1 MAKKDKN
8 DDEAAGEPEVKLT
21 AVTTLLPDPND
32 IKHNPNL
39 LVETLRK
46 APAKNHP
53 RARSDAALFLW
64 DLALN
69 DPDARARMC
78 TEEFAGACQVALRD
92 GDVVDRSATASLVR
106 EAACWPEARP
116 VLAAAS
122 GLVERLCDV
131 LDDRYVA
138 ETHDAAL
145 NRVAASSK
153 KQPNAN
159 ERNERGGSGG
169 SGAGANGD
177 ADTASARAAAAE
189 ALRELT
195 ATHDL
200 RRVVNP
206 VARKEKG
213 KPPHSRLRLDV
224 LVRAA
229 SIEPDAEKRRAE
241 TSDAWR
247 TRTACLVTLHQ
258 NMDPARNKDAARA
271 RAEAFGDE
279 KKGALKTTLA
289 TFSEVL
295 LDVEAPPEARRAAA
309 WCLAHATHDEHRR
322 DAVLADTGACL
333 AMRRALRDERKDADG
348 VVDFAT
354 RAGVATAIA
363 NVAAVSSSA
372 AKFAAED
379 DGETVRALVGKE
391 EDGISDDATASD
403 PRSLRAR
410 ARALEGRLGALR
422 KIPKDELKPAD
433 AEERDACVSE
443 LKKLARVFAGE
454 LAGTLSDAER
464 VAAALAQRRAERVL
478 ERTNPLG
485 ALCRLIAPP
494 GENPGDASEDEAD
507 DADADAAK
515 KVGGARDEQKKR
527 NAAFSA
533 ETSASLASV
542 VPNEPAAAEVSER
555 TRAEA
560 KTLGKTAETAE
571 AKTADEGAEGGD
583 DGGASPEDA
592 SRAVPE
598 GAVSAETSK
607 EEPSNETAKENTE
620 SPANPSRPSD
630 AFAVGQAEAVAAA
643 AAALRRLTVCPD
655 ARATVFARLV
665 SLAAPRRLLWHL
677 THSKD
682 VATRRDCRETLRQL
696 ARDAA
701 AKAAIEAVADA
712 PALASR
718 AFAKSDAATGATGA
732 TDAETKRMEALVPGL
747 AAASARRRPKEE
759 VRATRAA
766 AYRARGTGVREVWTM
781 EDT

>member
-1 MAKKDKN
+1 
-8 DDEAAGEPEVKLT
+8 
-21 AVTTLLPDPND
+21 
-32 IKHNPNL
+32 
-39 LVETLRK
+39 
-46 APAKNHP
+46 
-53 RARSDAALFLW
+53 
-64 DLALN
+64 
-69 DPDARARMC
+69 
-78 TEEFAGACQVALRD
+78 
-92 GDVVDRSATASLVR
+92 
-106 EAACWPEARP
+106 

-138 ETHDAAL
+138 ETHAL
-145 NRVAASSK
+145 MSLHRTASSSK
-153 KQPNAN
+153 KQLSVSAGNAG
-159 ERNERGGSGG
+159 GGSG
-169 SGAGANGD
+169 GD

-195 ATHDL
+195 ATYDL
-200 RRVVNP
+200 RRKLSFPVVA
-206 VARKEKG
+206 ARKEKEKEKG

-224 LVRAA
+224 LTRAC

-241 TSDAWR
+241 TPDAWR

-258 NMDPARNKDAARA
+258 NMDPARNADAKRA

-279 KKGALKTTLA
+279 TKESASSLKTVLK

-322 DAVLADTGACL
+322 DAVLGDTNACL
-333 AMRRALRDERKDADG
+333 AMRRALRDSSLVDADG
-348 VVDFAT
+348 VCDFAT
-354 RAGVATAIA
+354 RAGVAQAVA
-363 NVAAVSSSA
+363 NVAAVSSS
-372 AKFAAED
+372 KEED
-379 DGETVRALVGKE
+379 DKE

-403 PRSLRAR
+403 PRSLRLR

-464 VAAALAQRRAERVL
+464 VAAQKAQRRAEEVL

-494 GENPGDASEDEAD
+494 GENPGAMSEDEAD
-507 DADADAAK
+507 DADELF
-515 KVGGARDEQKKR
+515 VGGARLDEQKKR
-527 NAAFSA
+527 DAASSA
-533 ETSASLASV
+533 ETSAMLASLAPS
-542 VPNEPAAAEVSER
+542 EPASAEVSESS
-555 TRAEA
+555 EA
-560 KTLGKTAETAE
+560 KTQDSKTAETAE
-571 AKTADEGAEGGD
+571 KPSADEGAVEVS
-583 DGGASPEDA
+583 GGAAAEDA

-598 GAVSAETSK
+598 GAVGTETPHEETSQT
-607 EEPSNETAKENTE
+607 SNAHENAE
-620 SPANPSRPSD
+620 SQTNPSGRTSD
-630 AFAVGQAEAVAAA
+630 VFAVGQAEAVAAA

-655 ARATVFARLV
+655 ARAFARLV
-665 SLAAPRRLLWHL
+665 SLGAPKRLLWHL

-701 AKAAIEAVADA
+701 AKAAIEAEADA

-718 AFAKSDAATGATGA
+718 AFAKSDGPAGAAG
-732 TDAETKRMEALVPGL
+732 DKDETKRMEALVPGL
-747 AAASARRRPKEE
+747 AGALSARRRPKEE
-759 VRATRAA
+759 VRATRAK
-766 AYRARGTGVREVWTM
+766 AYRARGTGVLEVRTTG
-781 EDT
+781 DT

>member
-8 DDEAAGEPEVKLT
+8 DDEAAGDPEVKLT

-32 IKHNPNL
+32 VKHNPNL

-46 APAKNHP
+46 APARNHP

-64 DLALN
+64 DLSLN
-69 DPDARARMC
+69 DPDARVRMC

-106 EAACWPEARP
+106 EAAGWPEARP

-138 ETHDAAL
+138 ETHDASLHRTAS
-145 NRVAASSK
+145 SSK
-153 KQPNAN
+153 KQLSVSAGNTG
-159 ERNERGGSGG
+159 GGSG
-169 SGAGANGD
+169 GD

-195 ATHDL
+195 ATYEL
-200 RRVVNP
+200 RRKLLFP
-206 VARKEKG
+206 VGAARKEKEKG
-213 KPPHSRLRLDV
+213 NKPPPHSRLRLDV
-224 LVRAA
+224 LTRAC

-241 TSDAWR
+241 TPDAWR

-258 NMDPARNKDAARA
+258 NMDPARNKDAKRA

-279 KKGALKTTLA
+279 TSGGALSLKTVLK

-295 LDVEAPPEARRAAA
+295 LDAEAPPEARRAAA

-322 DAVLADTGACL
+322 DAVLADTNACL
-333 AMRRALRDERKDADG
+333 AMRRALRDSSRIIDADG
-348 VVDFAT
+348 VCDFAT
-354 RAGVATAIA
+354 RAGVARAVA

-372 AKFAAED
+372 VED
-379 DGETVRALVGKE
+379 DKE
-391 EDGISDDATASD
+391 EDGISDDALNASD
-403 PRSLRAR
+403 PRSLRLR

-464 VAAALAQRRAERVL
+464 VAAQKAQRRAEEVL

-494 GENPGDASEDEAD
+494 GENAGAMSEDEAD
-507 DADADAAK
+507 DADAA
-515 KVGGARDEQKKR
+515 VGGTRDEQKKR
-527 NAAFSA
+527 DAASSA
-533 ETSASLASV
+533 ETSASLASLA
-542 VPNEPAAAEVSER
+542 PSEPASAEVSES
-555 TRAEA
+555 AEA
-560 KTLGKTAETAE
+560 KTQDSKTAETAE
-571 AKTADEGAEGGD
+571 KPSADEGAVEVS
-583 DGGASPEDA
+583 GGAASEDA

-598 GAVSAETSK
+598 GAVGTETPHEETSQT
-607 EEPSNETAKENTE
+607 SNAHENAE
-620 SPANPSRPSD
+620 SQTNPSGRTSD
-630 AFAVGQAEAVAAA
+630 VFAVGQAEAVAAA

-655 ARATVFARLV
+655 ARAFARLV
-665 SLAAPRRLLWHL
+665 SLDAPRRLLWHL

-701 AKAAIEAVADA
+701 AKAAIEAEADA

-718 AFAKSDAATGATGA
+718 AFAKSDGPAGAAG
-732 TDAETKRMEALVPGL
+732 DKDETKRMEALVPGL
-747 AAASARRRPKEE
+747 TVASARRRPKEE
-759 VRATRAA
+759 VRATRAK
-766 AYRARGTGVREVWTM
+766 AYRARGTGVLEVRTTG
-781 EDT
+781 DT

>member
-1 MAKKDKN
+1 MAKKNKN

-106 EAACWPEARP
+106 EAAGWPEARP

-138 ETHDAAL
+138 ETHDASLHRTAS
-145 NRVAASSK
+145 SSK
-153 KQPNAN
+153 KQLSVSAGNAG
-159 ERNERGGSGG
+159 GGSG
-169 SGAGANGD
+169 GD

-195 ATHDL
+195 ATYEL
-200 RRVVNP
+200 RRTLLFP
-206 VARKEKG
+206 VGAARKEKEKG
-213 KPPHSRLRLDV
+213 NKPPPHSRLRLDV
-224 LVRAA
+224 LTRAC

-241 TSDAWR
+241 TPDAWR

-258 NMDPARNKDAARA
+258 NMDPARNKDAKRA

-279 KKGALKTTLA
+279 TSGGAMTKTKTVLK

-295 LDVEAPPEARRAAA
+295 LDAEAPPEARRAAA

-322 DAVLADTGACL
+322 DAVLADTNACL
-333 AMRRALRDERKDADG
+333 AMRRALRDSSLVDADG
-348 VVDFAT
+348 VCFAT
-354 RAGVATAIA
+354 RAGVARAVA

-372 AKFAAED
+372 VED
-379 DGETVRALVGKE
+379 DKE
-391 EDGISDDATASD
+391 EDGISDDALNASD
-403 PRSLRAR
+403 PRSLRLR

-464 VAAALAQRRAERVL
+464 VAAQKAQRRAEEVL

-494 GENPGDASEDEAD
+494 GENAGAAYEDEAD
-507 DADADAAK
+507 DADAA
-515 KVGGARDEQKKR
+515 VGGTRDEQKKR
-527 NAAFSA
+527 DAASSA
-533 ETSASLASV
+533 ETSASLASLA
-542 VPNEPAAAEVSER
+542 PSEPASAEVSES
-555 TRAEA
+555 AEA
-560 KTLGKTAETAE
+560 KTQDESQTAETAGNPPS
-571 AKTADEGAEGGD
+571 ADEGAVEVS
-583 DGGASPEDA
+583 GGAVAEDA

-598 GAVSAETSK
+598 GAVGAETPQTSQTSQT
-607 EEPSNETAKENTE
+607 SNAPTSNAE
-620 SPANPSRPSD
+620 SQTNPSGRTSD
-630 AFAVGQAEAVAAA
+630 VFAVGQAEAVAAA

-655 ARATVFARLV
+655 ARAFARLV
-665 SLAAPRRLLWHL
+665 SLDAPRRLLWHL

-701 AKAAIEAVADA
+701 AKAAIEAEADA

-718 AFAKSDAATGATGA
+718 AFAKSDGPAGAAG
-732 TDAETKRMEALVPGL
+732 DKDETKRMEALVPGL
-747 AAASARRRPKEE
+747 TVASARRRPKEE
-759 VRATRAA
+759 VRATRAK
-766 AYRARGTGVREVWTM
+766 AYRARGTGVLEVRTTG
-781 EDT
+781 DT

>member
-1 MAKKDKN
+1 MAKKNKN

-106 EAACWPEARP
+106 EAAGWPEARP

-138 ETHDAAL
+138 ETHDASLHRTAS
-145 NRVAASSK
+145 SSK
-153 KQPNAN
+153 KHVNVN
-159 ERNERGGSGG
+159 ERNAGG
-169 SGAGANGD
+169 GD

-195 ATHDL
+195 ATYDL
-200 RRVVNP
+200 RRKLSFPVVA
-206 VARKEKG
+206 ARKEKEKEKG

-224 LVRAA
+224 LTRAC

-241 TSDAWR
+241 TPDAWR

-258 NMDPARNKDAARA
+258 NMDPARNADAKRA

-279 KKGALKTTLA
+279 TKGASSSSLKTVLK

-322 DAVLADTGACL
+322 DAVLGDTNACL
-333 AMRRALRDERKDADG
+333 AMRRALRDSSLVDADG
-348 VVDFAT
+348 VCDFAT
-354 RAGVATAIA
+354 RAGVAQAVA

-372 AKFAAED
+372 AED
-379 DGETVRALVGKE
+379 DKE
-391 EDGISDDATASD
+391 EDGISDDALNASD
-403 PRSLRAR
+403 PRSLRLR

-464 VAAALAQRRAERVL
+464 VAAQKAQRRAEEVL

-494 GENPGDASEDEAD
+494 GENPGAMSEDEAD
-507 DADADAAK
+507 DADELF
-515 KVGGARDEQKKR
+515 VGGARLDEQKKR
-527 NAAFSA
+527 DAASSA
-533 ETSASLASV
+533 ETSASLASLA
-542 VPNEPAAAEVSER
+542 PSEPASAEVSESS
-555 TRAEA
+555 EA
-560 KTLGKTAETAE
+560 KTQDSKTAETAE
-571 AKTADEGAEGGD
+571 KPSADEGAVEVS
-583 DGGASPEDA
+583 GGAAAEDA

-598 GAVSAETSK
+598 GAVGTETPHEETSQT
-607 EEPSNETAKENTE
+607 SNAHENAE
-620 SPANPSRPSD
+620 SQTNPSGRTSD
-630 AFAVGQAEAVAAA
+630 VFAVGQAEAVAAA

-655 ARATVFARLV
+655 ARAFARLV
-665 SLAAPRRLLWHL
+665 SLGAPKRLLWHL

-701 AKAAIEAVADA
+701 AKAAIEAEADA

-718 AFAKSDAATGATGA
+718 AFAKSDGPAGAAG
-732 TDAETKRMEALVPGL
+732 DKDETKRMEALVPGL
-747 AAASARRRPKEE
+747 VVASARRRPKEE
-759 VRATRAA
+759 VRATRAK
-766 AYRARGTGVREVWTM
+766 AYRARGTGALEVRTTG
-781 EDT
+781 DT